1 MLKTVL
7 AIFLSF
13 ILLGCTTLNDHVVE
27 GVGITRTATSI
38 SMNIWL
44 SKTNFNRDM
53 ATKYK
58 AYILEGKALIVSG
71 ETPASALDDLA
82 ALLNSKIDSEI
93 VRAIIQQGIE
103 TIKTRVVFPTTGI
116 IPDSVKPWIFAVL
129 DGAVQGID
137 MYLSSQQT
145 PQTSNP
151 FVLTRTEISFK

>member
-1 MLKTVL
+1 MKKIITILFC
-7 AIFLSF
+7 FLF
-13 ILLGCTTLNDHVVE
+13 IGCTSLNDYVVE

-44 SKTNFNRDM
+44 TKTNFDREL
-53 ATKYK
+53 AAKYR
-58 AYILEGKALIVSG
+58 AYIFESKALIQDG
-71 ETPASALDDLA
+71 QAPASALDDLA
-82 ALLNSKIDSEI
+82 SFLNSKIQSEI
-93 VRAIIQQGIE
+93 VRAIVQQGIE

-116 IPDSVKPWIFAVL
+116 IPAEVKPWIFAVL

-137 MYLSSQQT
+137 MYLSSQQA